1 MFPYFK
7 MYFEYCNKFQDSREN
22 YQKICKAGHPF
33 ATWIKTLEFTKDLNN
48 LDWNS
53 QIIKPV
59 QRLPKYVLLFKD
71 LKKNTDGSHPD
82 YCSIELCLKKF
93 EEINHE
99 NNAKMNSCLK
109 QMKLEEL
116 DNKFSHQ
123 LDFTLFD
130 VNREF
135 LKEESLLI
143 L

>member
-7 MYFEYCNKFQDSREN
+7 MYFEYCNKFQDAREY
-22 YQKICKAGHPF
+22 YQKMCQSDHSF
-33 ATWIKTLEFTKDLNN
+33 VVWIKTLEYTKELNN

-71 LKKNTDGSHPD
+71 LKKNTDVSHPD
-82 YCSIELCLKKF
+82 YKNIELCLKKF

-99 NNAKMNSCLK
+99 NNAKMNSYLK
-109 QMKLEEL
+109 KMKLEEL
-116 DNKFSHQ
+116 DKKFSDQ
-123 LDFTLFD
+123 LNFTLLD
-130 VNREF
+130 VNRDF
-135 LKEESLLI
+135 LEEESLSI

>member
-7 MYFEYCNKFQDSREN
+7 MYFEYCNKFQDAREN

-33 ATWIKTLEFTKDLNN
+33 AAWIKTLEFTKELNN

-71 LKKNTDGSHPD
+71 LKKNTDVNHPD
-82 YCSIELCLKKF
+82 YSNIEHCLKKF
-93 EEINHE
+93 EEINQE

-109 QMKLEEL
+109 QLKLEEL
-116 DNKFSHQ
+116 DNKFSQQ
-123 LDFTLFD
+123 LDFTLLD

-135 LKEESLLI
+135 LEEESLSI

>member
-7 MYFEYCNKFQDSREN
+7 MYFEYCNKFQDSREI
-22 YQKICKAGHPF
+22 YQKMNESNHRF
-33 ATWIKTLEFTKDLNN
+33 VLWIKSLEFTKELNN

-71 LKKNTDGSHPD
+71 LKKNTDVSHPD
-82 YCSIELCLKKF
+82 YKNIELCLKKF

-99 NNAKMNSCLK
+99 NNAKMNNCLRILR
-109 QMKLEEL
+109 LEEL
-116 DNKFSHQ
+116 DKKFSNQ
-123 LDFTLFD
+123 LKINLLDIS
-130 VNREF
+130 REF
-135 LKEESLLI
+135 LEEESLSI